1 MHMLPQRLSIIP
13 FLLALAT
20 LGCGKPAMRDGFAE
34 AYGTVTLDG
43 QPLPGAHVTFEN
55 EKGTSFA
62 LADAAGNYVAE
73 YSRTLKGAPLGKNR
87 ILIST
92 AVATPSDDPS
102 TLTLNPKTG
111 EHEKAELVPAKYR
124 KEAPIEIDVTAD
136 GAPYNFE
143 LTSK

>member
-1 MHMLPQRLSIIP
+1 MQKLSHRLTTTTL
-13 FLLALAT
+13 LLALT
-20 LGCGKPAMRDGFAE
+20 LGCSGKPAMREGFAE

-62 LADAAGNYVAE
+62 VADSTGNYVAE
-73 YSRTLKGAPLGKNR
+73 YSRTLKGAAVGKNR

-92 AVATPSDDPS
+92 KVATPGDDPS
-102 TLTLNPKTG
+102 TLKLNPQTG
-111 EHEKAELVPAKYR
+111 DYEKAELVPAKYR
-124 KEAPIEIDVTAD
+124 KDAPIEVDVTAD

>member
-1 MHMLPQRLSIIP
+1 MLKISRLTAAT
-13 FLLALAT
+13 FLLAIAT

-62 LADAAGNYVAE
+62 VADAGGNYVAE

-92 AVATPSDDPS
+92 KVATPADDPS
-102 TLTLNPKTG
+102 TLTLNPQTG
-111 EHEKAELVPAKYR
+111 DYEKPEVVPAKYR
-124 KEAPIEIDVTAD
+124 KDAPIEIDVTAD
-136 GAPYNFE
+136 GAPYDFE
-143 LTSK
+143 LTSN